1 MGGAHTHRVGYKM
14 GLARDKVGWGRCT
27 VEVLGEDKAGR
38 RWSHV
43 VAQKLSL
50 SVGGQPSLSPGGG
63 AWAAGLGGCLFLQ
76 FLLS

>member
-1 MGGAHTHRVGYKM
+1 MGW
-14 GLARDKVGWGRCT
+14 GLAWNAQLAFWTWAGRCM

-43 VAQKLSL
+43 VAQNLSL

-63 AWAAGLGGCLFLQ
+63 AQAAGLGACLFLQ